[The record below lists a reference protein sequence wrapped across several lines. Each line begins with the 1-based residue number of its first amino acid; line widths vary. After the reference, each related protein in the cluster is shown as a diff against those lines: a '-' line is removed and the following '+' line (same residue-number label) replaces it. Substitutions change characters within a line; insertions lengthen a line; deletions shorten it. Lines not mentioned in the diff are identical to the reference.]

1 MIRHFKKETKSMR
14 KYKRNKPAM
23 HPALK
28 IVILLAIYASGYICG
43 SINLKQP
50 EPETVIKENIIQ
62 EQSETETIS
71 NNSSDNEL
79 IASKYTITYDISYS
93 ELNKNEKEFYDKVIS
108 TAMNKDNTF
117 ITDKE
122 LNFNFNTTITENESL
137 RVQSVLYN
145 DYPDITIYTTR
156 YPDSWMYYITHFI
169 NGLPTYR
176 TYYFNV
182 RYKQ

>member
-1 MIRHFKKETKSMR
+1 MIRQFKKEAKSMR

-28 IVILLAIYASGYICG
+28 IVILLAVYALGYICG

-50 EPETVIKENIIQ
+50 EP
-62 EQSETETIS
+62 ETIS

-108 TAMNKDNTF
+108 TAINKDSTF

-145 DYPDITIYTTR
+145 NYPDITIYTTR

-182 RYKQ
+182 KYKQ